1 MKKGRKRKISVVNT
15 TSNTLVATFRRGG
28 DNKSFPNFTNNLR
41 ERSRDGPEAEAS
53 EEVGP
58 GDDGTERGSV
68 PGQTRGRRSDG
79 GKLNATIT
87 KRPGP
92 KSAAATTKRPISKS
106 AATTTKCPSPT
117 SAATTTKHPSPRSAA
132 TGSSKSATGHCGHSS
147 RRPEAGGRHS
157 CKLENIASSTAGHNG
172 SAEYVGR
179 RHRKN
184 QEPSD

>member
-68 PGQTRGRRSDG
+68 PGQTR
-79 GKLNATIT
+79 
-87 KRPGP
+87 
-92 KSAAATTKRPISKS
+92 AAATTKRPISKS

-132 TGSSKSATGHCGHSS
+132 TGSSK
-147 RRPEAGGRHS
+147 
-157 CKLENIASSTAGHNG
+157 
-172 SAEYVGR
+172 
-179 RHRKN
+179 
-184 QEPSD
+184 